1 MDSLFLYYL
10 STLFRTLLVVL
21 RDTDGRRFAVF
32 FPPQFF
38 FLRIFL
44 NFFLPRART
53 PSGLLPSSQTVRA
66 HPHYPRTLPLCHLLS
81 LGGSRRIFL
90 NFFVRLLLFL
100 QAASKCVYTHS
111 TTFCGYPRTHTR
123 FLHVLPARWHAIYNA
138 TSFCEKVFFCC
149 SLVATVF
156 CSLRTRD
163 YASQL
168 HTHQLRWNKPIPPCN
183 TSGKA
188 FKAVLQSD
196 IFSSCPGIN
205 F

>member
-1 MDSLFLYYL
+1 M
-10 STLFRTLLVVL
+10 TRTADGL
-21 RDTDGRRFAVF
+21 R
-32 FPPQFF
+32 FF
-38 FLRIFL
+38 FLRNFFSFGFFL
-44 NFFLPRART
+44 NFFLPRTRT

-90 NFFVRLLLFL
+90 NFLFVCCWFSRL
-100 QAASKCVYTHS
+100 QASAYTRTPLPSAVTHAPIHVSYTFCQPVGALS
-111 TTFCGYPRTHTR
+111 TTQRP
-123 FLHVLPARWHAIYNA
+123 
-138 TSFCEKVFFCC
+138 FCEKVFFCC

-168 HTHQLRWNKPIPPCN
+168 HTHQLRWNKPIPQCN

-188 FKAVLQSD
+188 FRAALQSAS
-196 IFSSCPGIN
+196 FRLVQE
-205 F
+205 